1 MAQSYLA
8 LPEDGLTVFEGA
20 VPIKSTWASEGVGK
34 RVSEMGA
41 GYSKTYR
48 SLFLSKMMP
57 VVSSAWNVAVS
68 WGSLTG
74 WVEGGERGED
84 GGRVMYQK

>member
-41 GYSKTYR
+41 GYNALLKN
-48 SLFLSKMMP
+48 LQI
-57 VVSSAWNVAVS
+57 VVFEQNDACCFKCLECGSELGVS
-68 WGSLTG
+68 DRVGG
-74 WVEGGERGED
+74 GRGER
-84 GGRVMYQK
+84 